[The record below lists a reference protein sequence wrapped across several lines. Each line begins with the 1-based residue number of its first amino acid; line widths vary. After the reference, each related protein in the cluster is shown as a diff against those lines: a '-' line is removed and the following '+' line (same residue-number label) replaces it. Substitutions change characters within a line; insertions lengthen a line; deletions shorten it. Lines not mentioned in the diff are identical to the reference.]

1 MNNTHSPLM
10 PLPFGFHIG
19 FICVSAVLL
28 ILYYIVAK
36 KRHTLV
42 LLIAVLSTA
51 LIYFVKQGITFY
63 ILCIEEWCLAA
74 LFIIASIR
82 DKIDEKKEA
91 GKTAGKK
98 K

>member
-1 MNNTHSPLM
+1 M

-51 LIYFVKQGITFY
+51 LIYFVEQGITFY
-63 ILCIEEWCLAA
+63 ILCIEEWILAA
-74 LFIIASIR
+74 LFITALIR
-82 DKIDEKKEA
+82 DKIDEKKITEE
-91 GKTAGKK
+91 KSKGKK
-98 K
+98 